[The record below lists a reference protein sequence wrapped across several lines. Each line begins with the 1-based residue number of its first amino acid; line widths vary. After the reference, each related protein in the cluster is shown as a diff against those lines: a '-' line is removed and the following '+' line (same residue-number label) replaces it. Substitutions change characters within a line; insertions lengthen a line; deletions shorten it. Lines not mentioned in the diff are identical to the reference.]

1 VKARTCEHNCLRER
15 KIGCECDDAPT
26 TLQFT
31 QVKRIL
37 LTWRWFRETVGEG
50 VACISFR
57 ASAHWRVID
66 DSTLGSCTAWS
77 RTRVTT
83 PLPHARSVAGTFRVN
98 AAFGSAV
105 WWYTHVISQA
115 RARRG
120 TSNVSALR
128 VGTARRRHTR
138 VQHHWGSWPW
148 GRRYK
153 NTGKQGSGTT
163 VTHHTNK
170 QVMLKSDSLIQ
181 RKGKK
186 WSIRVTA
193 YVGW

>member
-1 VKARTCEHNCLRER
+1 M
-15 KIGCECDDAPT
+15 
-26 TLQFT
+26 
-31 QVKRIL
+31 
-37 LTWRWFRETVGEG
+37 
-50 VACISFR
+50 
-57 ASAHWRVID
+57 ID
-66 DSTLGSCTAWS
+66 DGTLGSCTARS
-77 RTRVTT
+77 RTRITT

-128 VGTARRRHTR
+128 VRTARRRYAR
-138 VQHHWGSWPW
+138 VQHHWGNWPW

-163 VTHHTNK
+163 NTHHTHTQTSHAK
-170 QVMLKSDSLIQ
+170 IRLAATAKKIYWCDSLRGMVKHLEKGSPVKPWRQLQIGLWLITSQ
-181 RKGKK
+181 RVLSPQGPGQG
-186 WSIRVTA
+186 STHF
-193 YVGW
+193 